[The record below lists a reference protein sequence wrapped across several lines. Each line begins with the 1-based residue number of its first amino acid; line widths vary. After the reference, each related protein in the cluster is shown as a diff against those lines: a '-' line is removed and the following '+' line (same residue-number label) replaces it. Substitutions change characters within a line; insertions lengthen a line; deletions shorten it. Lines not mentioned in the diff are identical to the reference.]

1 MDNKKKIQ
9 SGSSRK
15 NIDNI
20 IRDYR
25 RKRTLFVIGTAVT
38 NALIA
43 AFLTIYYSIRQR
55 ALVGALY
62 LYDKASAMDLID
74 RMMHM
79 NISRKTYEAGLE
91 AMIEAG
97 YTRNGYMYLI
107 HINYENVINI
117 VIGLIL
123 LLLLIYGLV
132 HCYRI
137 GRKDCLGSLKGYVR
151 ENGILKEQL
160 NKEHEYNICQY
171 KKMQAVCSSRIIISQ
186 AE

>member
-25 RKRTLFVIGTAVT
+25 RKQTLFVIGTAVT

-62 LYDKASAMDLID
+62 LYDNNSATNLID

-79 NISRKTYEAGLE
+79 NIRT
-91 AMIEAG
+91 
-97 YTRNGYMYLI
+97 
-107 HINYENVINI
+107 HIMQEKRLWCRPDIPEMDMHI
-117 VIGLIL
+117 CHTLM
-123 LLLLIYGLV
+123 
-132 HCYRI
+132 
-137 GRKDCLGSLKGYVR
+137 VR
-151 ENGILKEQL
+151 Q
-160 NKEHEYNICQY
+160 
-171 KKMQAVCSSRIIISQ
+171 
-186 AE
+186 

>member
-25 RKRTLFVIGTAVT
+25 RKQTLFVIGTAVT

-62 LYDKASAMDLID
+62 LYDNNSATNLID

-79 NISRKTYEAGLE
+79 NISKNTYYAGEE
-91 AMIEAG
+91 AMVQAG
-97 YTRNGYMYLI
+97 YTRNGYAYLS
-107 HINYENVINI
+107 HINGVWTYTLLQDRKK
-117 VIGLIL
+117 GLSW
-123 LLLLIYGLV
+123 
-132 HCYRI
+132 
-137 GRKDCLGSLKGYVR
+137 KS
-151 ENGILKEQL
+151 
-160 NKEHEYNICQY
+160 
-171 KKMQAVCSSRIIISQ
+171 
-186 AE
+186 